1 MLRANGWAVQT
12 KYSNFPA
19 NQAALSQTRYV
30 RSAATPPLN
39 GGRKMKS
46 TPILNRSFPVAV
58 ILTIAAAGLT
68 GMVLYAVYGV
78 NLTAIALILALIGAG
93 IGGWVAARRGA
104 TLRSLSREVE
114 GVYLDE
120 ILGYISDAV
129 VMATSDGTIVRINH
143 SASTLL
149 GYDEKELLGQP
160 LNVLFSMSSEQFDEI
175 FGDPKKVGEA
185 SFQTRGGHDVPV
197 SYTFSRISG
206 PNESQPV
213 LIVVFRNIE
222 DRMQV
227 EQRIR
232 NFAQT
237 DALTKIPNR
246 NQIHHLL
253 RRAIARARREQQA
266 LALLQLDIDRFKD
279 INDTYGHSAGDA
291 TLEAVVER
299 LTGILPDGTLIGRFA
314 GDAFAIVAEGLAPGA
329 EAHDSAATMA
339 RQIVNSLREV
349 FLIHGHH
356 LHMTASIGIAI
367 YPEDGARAMDLSRN
381 GDLALYEAKR
391 RGGDDFA
398 FYDPDTN
405 QDVAKRLLLKSK
417 LRQSFENNELLL
429 YYQPRVD
436 IRDGRIIGAEALLRW
451 ELPGQGIVLPSEF
464 IPLAEETKL
473 ILEIGEWVL
482 ERVCTDYR
490 HWQKSLAIPGRISAN
505 LSLLQLRQPD
515 FAGKVRS
522 ICRKHGVSPSC
533 LELEITETTLMD
545 DSGRT
550 IRVLRELHDLG
561 LYLAIDDFGT
571 GYSSLSAVQQ
581 FPINTLKIDRSFVSN
596 AAMDSDDA
604 TIVAAIIE
612 MGRKLHIDVVAE
624 GVESEQ
630 QLEVMRKLNC
640 NLVQGLLFGEPMT
653 AADFHELMSAQQR
666 GTNTYE
672 ALIA

>member
-1 MLRANGWAVQT
+1 
-12 KYSNFPA
+12 
-19 NQAALSQTRYV
+19 
-30 RSAATPPLN
+30 
-39 GGRKMKS
+39 MKS
-46 TPILNRSFPVAV
+46 TPIVNRAFLVAV

-68 GMVLYAVYGV
+68 GAVLYAVFGV
-78 NLTAIALILALIGAG
+78 NLTAIALILALLGAG
-93 IGGWVAARRGA
+93 VSGWIATRRGA
-104 TLRSLSREVE
+104 IFRSLSHEGA

-120 ILGYISDAV
+120 ILGHVSDAV
-129 VMATSDGTIVRINH
+129 VMSTSDGSIVRINR

-160 LNVLFSMSSEQFDEI
+160 LNVLFSRSSEQFEGI
-175 FGDPKKVGEA
+175 SGDPKKVGEA
-185 SFQTRGGHDVPV
+185 SFQTRGGGEVPV
-197 SYTFSRISG
+197 SYTFSRINA

-213 LIVVFRNIE
+213 LIIVFRNIE
-222 DRMQV
+222 DRMQD

-232 NFAQT
+232 DFAQT

-314 GDAFAIVAEGLAPGA
+314 GDAFAIIVEGFATGA
-329 EAHDSAATMA
+329 QAHDNGATIA

-381 GDLALYEAKR
+381 GDLALYDAKR
-391 RGGDDFA
+391 RGGDDFS

-405 QDVAKRLLLKSK
+405 DEVAKRLLLKSK
-417 LRQSFENNELLL
+417 LRQSFENDELLL

-436 IRDGRIIGAEALLRW
+436 IRDGRIIGAEALVRW
-451 ELPGQGIVLPSEF
+451 DLPGQGIVLPSEF

-473 ILEIGEWVL
+473 ILQIGEWVL

-490 HWQKSLAIPGRISAN
+490 HLQKSLAIPGRISAN

-515 FAGKVRS
+515 FVGRVAS

-550 IRVLRELHDLG
+550 IKVLRELHDLG
-561 LYLAIDDFGT
+561 LHLAIDDFGT

-581 FPINTLKIDRSFVSN
+581 FPIDTLKIDRSFVFN

-604 TIVAAIIE
+604 AIVAAIIE
-612 MGRKLHIDVVAE
+612 MGRKLNIDVVAE
-624 GVESEQ
+624 GVESER
-630 QLEVMRKLNC
+630 QLAVMRKLNC

-653 AADFHELMSAQQR
+653 AAAFHELLSAQQR
-666 GTNTYE
+666 GANTYE

>member
-1 MLRANGWAVQT
+1 
-12 KYSNFPA
+12 
-19 NQAALSQTRYV
+19 
-30 RSAATPPLN
+30 
-39 GGRKMKS
+39 MKS
-46 TPILNRSFPVAV
+46 TPIVNKAFLVAV

-68 GMVLYAVYGV
+68 GAVLYAVFGV
-78 NLTAIALILALIGAG
+78 NLTAIALILALLGAG
-93 IGGWVAARRGA
+93 VSGWIATRRGA
-104 TLRSLSREVE
+104 IFRSLSHEGA

-120 ILGYISDAV
+120 ILGHVTDAV
-129 VMATSDGTIVRINH
+129 VMSTSDGSIVRINR

-160 LNVLFSMSSEQFDEI
+160 LNVLFSRSSEQFDGI
-175 FGDPKKVGEA
+175 SGDPKKVGEA
-185 SFQTRGGHDVPV
+185 SFQMRGGGEVPV

-213 LIVVFRNIE
+213 LIIVFRNIE
-222 DRMQV
+222 DRMQD

-232 NFAQT
+232 DFAQT

-299 LTGILPDGTLIGRFA
+299 LTGILPDGALIGRFA
-314 GDAFAIVAEGLAPGA
+314 GDAFAIVVEGFATGTQ
-329 EAHDSAATMA
+329 AHDNAATIA
-339 RQIVNSLREV
+339 RQIVNSLREIFV
-349 FLIHGHH
+349 IHGHH

-381 GDLALYEAKR
+381 GDLALYDAKR
-391 RGGDDFA
+391 RGGDDFS

-405 QDVAKRLLLKSK
+405 DEVAKRLFLKSK
-417 LRQSFENNELLL
+417 LRQSFENDELLL

-436 IRDGRIIGAEALLRW
+436 IRDGRIIGAEALVRW

-473 ILEIGEWVL
+473 IVQIGEWVL

-490 HWQKSLAIPGRISAN
+490 HLQKSLAIPGRISAN

-515 FAGKVRS
+515 FAGRVAN
-522 ICRKHGVSPSC
+522 ICRKNGVSPSC

-550 IRVLRELHDLG
+550 IKVLRELHDLG
-561 LYLAIDDFGT
+561 LHLAIDDFGT

-581 FPINTLKIDRSFVSN
+581 FPINTLKIDRSFVFN

-604 TIVAAIIE
+604 AIIAAIIE
-612 MGRKLHIDVVAE
+612 MGRKLNIDVVAE

-630 QLEVMRKLNC
+630 QLAVMRKLNC

-653 AADFHELMSAQQR
+653 AAAFHELLSAQQR
-666 GTNTYE
+666 GANMYG

>member
-1 MLRANGWAVQT
+1 MAIAV
-12 KYSNFPA
+12 
-19 NQAALSQTRYV
+19 
-30 RSAATPPLN
+30 
-39 GGRKMKS
+39 
-46 TPILNRSFPVAV
+46 
-58 ILTIAAAGLT
+58 AGLT
-68 GMVLYAVYGV
+68 GAVLYVVFGV
-78 NLTAIALILALIGAG
+78 NLAAVALIFALLGVG
-93 IGGWVAARRGA
+93 ISGWVATRSGA
-104 TLRSLSREVE
+104 TFRSPSREVAE
-114 GVYLDE
+114 VYLDE
-120 ILGYISDAV
+120 ILSHVSDAV
-129 VMATSDGTIVRINH
+129 VMSTSDGTIVRINR

-160 LNVLFSMSSEQFDEI
+160 LNVLFSRASEQLD
-175 FGDPKKVGEA
+175 GYSGNPKKVGEA
-185 SFQTRGGHDVPV
+185 SFQTRGGMEVPV

-206 PNESQPV
+206 PNESQPA
-213 LIVVFRNIE
+213 LIIVFRNIE
-222 DRMQV
+222 DRMQD

-232 NFAQT
+232 DFAQT

-253 RRAIARARREQQA
+253 RRAIARARREQHA
-266 LALLQLDIDRFKD
+266 LALLQLDIDRFKN

-299 LTGILPDGTLIGRFA
+299 LTGILPDSTLIGRFA
-314 GDAFAIVAEGLAPGA
+314 GDAFAIIAEGLAPGVP
-329 EAHDSAATMA
+329 AHDSAETIAG
-339 RQIVNSLREV
+339 QIVNGLREV

-381 GDLALYEAKR
+381 GDLALYDAKR
-391 RGGDDFA
+391 RGGDNFS

-405 QDVAKRLLLKSK
+405 DDVAKRLLLKSK
-417 LRQSFENNELLL
+417 LRQSFENDELLL

-464 IPLAEETKL
+464 IPLAEETQL

-482 ERVCTDYR
+482 ERVCTDYKQL
-490 HWQKSLAIPGRISAN
+490 QKSLAIPGRISAN

-515 FAGKVRS
+515 FAGKVAS

-550 IRVLRELHDLG
+550 IKVLRELHDLG
-561 LYLAIDDFGT
+561 LHLAIDDFGT

-581 FPINTLKIDRSFVSN
+581 FPINTLKIDRSFVFN

-604 TIVAAIIE
+604 AIVAAIIE

-624 GVESEQ
+624 GVEFEQ
-630 QLEVMRKLNC
+630 QLAVMRKLNC

-653 AADFHELMSAQQR
+653 ATALHELLSAQQR
-666 GTNTYE
+666 GDNTYE